1 MAHYLLDTGLVLRH
15 LRGQRRTVRLLSGPG
30 KLRRQAVS
38 AITRLEVH
46 AGMRPDEQY
55 ATTKL
60 LSRFITYDL
69 DREVADRAGDLIRER
84 QERHS
89 ALSVPDAVIAAT
101 ALTRGLTQVT
111 LNRADFEGSPGLSLA
126 LLPEEPTV

>member
-15 LRGQRRTVRLLSGPG
+15 LRGQARAVRLLSGLG
-30 KLRRQAVS
+30 KIGRLAVS

-89 ALSVPDAVIAAT
+89 TLSVPHAVIAAT
-101 ALTRGLTQVT
+101 ALTRGLTLLT
-111 LNRADFEGSPGLSLA
+111 LNQADFEGIAGLSLA